1 MFDQIKLFFDRHLA
15 LPVPDPELPH
25 KLQIAC
31 AALLIEMM
39 YMDDRVHDE
48 ERDMLESRIQD
59 VFSLTQQDTN
69 ELVAL
74 AVQQREQATDYYQF
88 TSLINKEF
96 TMEQKIDLV
105 RSLWQIA
112 YADGELDEMEEYLV
126 RKVSE
131 LLYVPHQAFIMTKN
145 EVNGG

>member
-15 LPVPDPELPH
+15 LPAPDPELPH

>member
-25 KLQIAC
+25 KLQTAC